1 MPEEASE
8 FAQYSLKVYSTTQNF
23 IGKEAGMEDII
34 DKLSKITNPIAAIVI
49 IAVFSMK
56 YVAPSQESPKGN

>member
-34 DKLSKITNPIAAIVI
+34 DKLSKITHPITAIVI
-49 IAVFSMK
+49 IAVVGMTC
-56 YVAPSQESPKGN
+56 VVQQQESPKGN